1 MTLSELLE
9 ELKQVD
15 PDTWDVIVRGIPLK
29 PFCQYFTLD
38 RCGQRAHQYPDAYLP
53 FSQMER
59 DVALGWLQCCL
70 QRACERR
77 GWGLVIERS
86 KDSGPYEW
94 SAYTGHEEPPGAF
107 RAAYSWGIRYYGGSA
122 AEALLAAYVAAVKEE
137 KE

>member
-9 ELKQVD
+9 ELKEVD
-15 PDTWDVIVRGIPLK
+15 PKLYDDISHLELI
-29 PFCQYFTLD
+29 
-38 RCGQRAHQYPDAYLP
+38 
-53 FSQMER
+53 
-59 DVALGWLQCCL
+59 GWQQPRNLAMDHLQGCL

-122 AEALLAAYVAAVKEE
+122 AEALLAAYVAAIKEE
-137 KE
+137 KR

>member
-1 MTLSELLE
+1 MTPPELLE

-15 PDTWDVIVRGIPLK
+15 PETYEALRNYPLYVSGDEALSVDL
-29 PFCQYFTLD
+29 PGSRNQTL
-38 RCGQRAHQYPDAYLP
+38 CEDAI
-53 FSQMER
+53 Q
-59 DVALGWLQCCL
+59 GCI

-122 AEALLAAYVAAVKEE
+122 AEALLAAYVAAIKEE
-137 KE
+137 KR